1 MRIAI
6 SYDSVQEYILENDLT
21 ENDTI
26 VLHPADYDV
35 LASEFAEENNIMI
48 FRSFEILGIPV
59 TEDTSDEV
67 KKSQILVMQ
76 LAAS

>member
-6 SYDSVQEYILENDLT
+6 SYDTVQEFILENDLT
-21 ENDTI
+21 ENNSI
-26 VLHPADYDV
+26 VLHPADYDALV
-35 LASEFAEENNIMI
+35 TEFAEENNIMI

-59 TEDTSDEV
+59 LEDTADEV
-67 KKSQILVMQ
+67 KKSHIAVLQ

>member
-6 SYDSVQEYILENDLT
+6 SYDMVQEYILENDLT
-21 ENDTI
+21 DNDTI
-26 VLHPADYDV
+26 VLHPNDYDA
-35 LASEFAEENNIMI
+35 LAAEYAEENSIMI

-59 TEDTSDEV
+59 VEDTADEV
-67 KKSQILVMQ
+67 KKNQIVVLQ

>member
-6 SYDSVQEYILENDLT
+6 SYDMVQEYILENDLT
-21 ENDTI
+21 DNDTI
-26 VLHPADYDV
+26 VLHPNDYDA
-35 LASEFAEENNIMI
+35 LAAEYAEENNIMI

-59 TEDTSDEV
+59 VEDTADEV
-67 KKSQILVMQ
+67 KKNQIVVLK

>member
-6 SYDSVQEYILENDLT
+6 SYDMVQEYILENDLT
-21 ENDTI
+21 ENDNI
-26 VLHPADYDV
+26 LLHPSDYDA
-35 LASEFAEENNIMI
+35 LATEYAEENNIMI

-59 TEDTSDEV
+59 YEDTADEV
-67 KKSQILVMQ
+67 KKNQIVVMQ

>member
-6 SYDSVQEYILENDLT
+6 SYDMVQEYILENDLT
-21 ENDTI
+21 DHDTI
-26 VLHPADYDV
+26 LLHPSDYDA
-35 LASEFAEENNIMI
+35 LATEYAEENNIMI

-59 TEDTSDEV
+59 YEDTADEV
-67 KKSQILVMQ
+67 KKNQIVVMQ

>member
-6 SYDSVQEYILENDLT
+6 SYDMVQEYILENDLT
-21 ENDTI
+21 DNDTI
-26 VLHPADYDV
+26 VLHPNDYDA
-35 LASEFAEENNIMI
+35 LAAEYAEENNIMI

-59 TEDTSDEV
+59 VEDTADEV
-67 KKSQILVMQ
+67 KKNQIVVLQ

>member
-6 SYDSVQEYILENDLT
+6 SYDMVQEYILENDLT
-21 ENDTI
+21 HNDTI
-26 VLHPADYDV
+26 LLHPGDYDA
-35 LASEFAEENNIMI
+35 LAAEYAEENNVMI

-59 TEDTSDEV
+59 IEDTADEV
-67 KKSQILVMQ
+67 KKNQIVVLQ